1 MAAVTLTLDD
11 NMMNAL
17 DDLVS
22 EMGMNLS
29 TFFTVYAVKVLRDR
43 RIPFYI
49 EAPEDPFYSEA
60 NMERLRESVAQ
71 LNAGKGKSHELIE
84 AD

>member
-1 MAAVTLTLDD
+1 MATVTLTIEDSLKEE
-11 NMMNAL
+11 L
-17 DDLVS
+17 EGIVS

-29 TFFTVYAVKVLRDR
+29 TFFMVYAVRVLRDR

-49 EAPEDPFYSEA
+49 EAPEDPFYSPA
-60 NMERLRESVAQ
+60 NMERLRKSIVQ
-71 LNAGKGKSHELIE
+71 LNAGEGKEHELVE

>member
-11 NMMNAL
+11 NMMAAL
-17 DDLVS
+17 NDLLS
-22 EMGMNLS
+22 EMGMDLS

-49 EAPEDPFYSEA
+49 
-60 NMERLRESVAQ
+60 
-71 LNAGKGKSHELIE
+71 
-84 AD
+84 